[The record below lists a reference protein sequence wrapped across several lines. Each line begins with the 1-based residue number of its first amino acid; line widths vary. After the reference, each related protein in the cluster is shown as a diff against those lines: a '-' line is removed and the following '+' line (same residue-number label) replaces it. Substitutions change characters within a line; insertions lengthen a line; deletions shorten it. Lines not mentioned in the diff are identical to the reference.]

1 LEGAATVT
9 ISTNFQWKYLV
20 KKRGRRSEL
29 FFSVLLGIELPELS
43 SMMKQQQQLV
53 EDDPSF
59 SFAFILRN
67 LHFPLL

>member
-53 EDDPSF
+53 
-59 SFAFILRN
+59 A
-67 LHFPLL
+67 